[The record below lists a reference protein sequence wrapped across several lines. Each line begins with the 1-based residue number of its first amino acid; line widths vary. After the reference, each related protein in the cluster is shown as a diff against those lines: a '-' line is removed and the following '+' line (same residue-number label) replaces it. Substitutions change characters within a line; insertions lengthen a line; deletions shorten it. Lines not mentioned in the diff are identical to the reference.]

1 MKTVL
6 ARRQVAAERLL
17 VDDEMICREAMSAS
31 TTRHAL

>member
-6 ARRQVAAERLL
+6 GRREVAAERLL
-17 VDDEMICREAMSAS
+17 VDDEICREAMSAS